1 VGVDKVCCAPMAL
14 EAKFY
19 GISETLYYLKNYEA
33 DLYKALR
40 KDLVTKAKPLADL
53 VGSHFP
59 DEPLL
64 NWHSSGGRLQSKS
77 RLPPYNGAVAQ
88 SSVKPKA
95 GSGSIRGGTRASV
108 ILRIQQNDAGGSV
121 YDIAGSVTAGA
132 RGAGATAGQKF
143 ISNLDKNKKIQS
155 KGKGGRSR
163 ILFGAIKANES
174 MIEADILEVIKTVD
188 AYTTKAIMSNQK

>member
-1 VGVDKVCCAPMAL
+1 MAL

-19 GISETLYYLKNYEA
+19 GISETLYYLKNYEK
-33 DLYKALR
+33 DLYKQLR
-40 KDLVTKAKPLADL
+40 EDLVDKAQPLAQL

-64 NWHSSGGRLQSKS
+64 NWHTSGGRLQSKS

-88 SSVKPKA
+88 KSVKPKA
-95 GSGSIRGGTRASV
+95 GAGSIRGGTRANV

-121 YDIAGSVTAGA
+121 YDIAGSKTAGA

-143 ISNLDKNKKIQS
+143 IANLDKHKSIQS
-155 KGKGGRSR
+155 KGSNGRSR
-163 ILFGAIKANES
+163 ILFGAVKANEK
-174 MIEADILEVIKTVD
+174 MIEADVLEVIKKVD
-188 AYTTKAIMSNQK
+188 AHTTKAIMSNQK

>member
-1 VGVDKVCCAPMAL
+1 MATAL
-14 EAKFY
+14 KFY
-19 GISETLYYLKNYEA
+19 GISETLYYLKNYEK
-33 DLYKALR
+33 DLYDSLR
-40 KDLVTKAKPLADL
+40 KDLVNASQPLATL

-64 NWHSSGGRLQSKS
+64 NWHTSGGRLQSKS
-77 RLPPYNGAVAQ
+77 RLPPYLGSVAQ
-88 SSVKPKA
+88 KSVKPKA

-132 RGAGATAGQKF
+132 RGRGATAGQKF
-143 ISNLDKNKKIQS
+143 IANLDKNKSIQS
-155 KGKGGRSR
+155 KGSGGRSR
-163 ILFGAIKANES
+163 ILFGAIKANEA
-174 MIEADILEVIKTVD
+174 MIETDILEVIKKVD

>member
-1 VGVDKVCCAPMAL
+1 MAL

-19 GISETLYYLKNYEA
+19 GINETLYYLKNYEA

-53 VGSHFP
+53 VGRKFP

-64 NWHSSGGRLQSKS
+64 NWHTSGGRLQTKS
-77 RLPPYNGAVAQ
+77 RLPPYIGAAAQ
-88 SSVKPKA
+88 SGVKPKA

-132 RGAGATAGQKF
+132 RGASATAGQKF
-143 ISNLDKNKKIQS
+143 IANLDKNKKIKS
-155 KGKGGRSR
+155 KGGGGRSR
-163 ILFGAIKANES
+163 ILFGAIKANEQ
-174 MIEADILEVIKTVD
+174 MIEADVLEVIKQVD
-188 AYTTKAIMSNQK
+188 AYTTKAIMSNQN